1 MNFYPFHLG
10 DYAAH
15 TRHLTLM
22 EDLAYRRML
31 DLYYTTEAPLPLD
44 PAKVARLIGMRDHMQ
59 EVTDVLSEF
68 FVKSDAGHTS
78 SRCEREIESY
88 RAKAERAKSANK
100 SRWSAK
106 HSADGSKDDA
116 KKDLKSDAK
125 SDLKSDADQVPT
137 KNQEPIPKEIPPIPP
152 KGGDQGEQNES
163 PKRKAAISL
172 QTFLAECRKAGEKP
186 IPDGDPVFAYAD
198 KVGLPHEFLALQWRE
213 FKDRYQGP
221 DAKRYKA
228 WRTVFLK
235 SVKCNWLKLWWL
247 NGDGQYL
254 LTTAGQQA
262 QRNHRD
268 AA

>member
-31 DLYYTTEAPLPLD
+31 DLYYTNEQALPAD

-59 EVTDVLSEF
+59 EVTDILAEF
-68 FVKSDAGHTS
+68 FVKTDAGHTS
-78 SRCEREIESY
+78 ARCDREIELY

-100 SRWSAK
+100 SRWNAK
-106 HSADGSKDDA
+106 QAAEGAKD
-116 KKDLKSDAK
+116 DLKSDTK
-125 SDLKSDADQVPT
+125 SDLKSDADQLPT
-137 KNQEPIPKEIPPIPP
+137 NNQEPEPEEHPPIPP
-152 KGGDQGEQNES
+152 EGGNPVEQDEE
-163 PKRKAAISL
+163 PKRKAAVSL
-172 QTFLAECRKAGEKP
+172 KTFLEECRKAGVQP
-186 IPDGDPVFAYAD
+186 IPNDDAVFAYAD
-198 KVGLPHEFLALQWRE
+198 KVKLPHDFLALQWKE
-213 FKDRYQGP
+213 FKDRYQQP

-228 WRTVFLK
+228 WRTVFRK
-235 SVKCNWLKLWWL
+235 SVQCNWLKLWYIA
-247 NGDGQYL
+247 GDGSYA

-262 QRNHRD
+262 QRSHKE